1 MPVDILIVTDAWKA
15 AYPGAH
21 VGVLA
26 MRNVV
31 NPAEHAALDERK
43 HELEDELR
51 ARWAGGDRAAIRSL
65 PVIDAYTQY
74 YKRFKKTYHVQLQL
88 ESVALKGRPI
98 PGVAALVESMFM
110 AELKNL
116 LLTAGHDL
124 DAVEGPVTLDVSDGT
139 QRYELMSGSEQQTA
153 EGDMTISDSHG
164 VISSIIYGPDRRTR
178 IGPGTRSTL
187 FTVYAPEGVGEQAV
201 REHLEDVRDNVL
213 LAAPGGQTELLE
225 VVGAG

>member
-1 MPVDILIVTDAWKA
+1 
-15 AYPGAH
+15 
-21 VGVLA
+21 

-51 ARWAGGDRAAIRSL
+51 ARWTGADRAAIRSL
-65 PVIDAYTQY
+65 SVIDAYARY

-98 PGVAALVESMFM
+98 PRVAALVESLLM

-116 LLTAGHDL
+116 PLTAGHDL

-153 EGDMTISDSHG
+153 EGDMTISDSRG
-164 VISSIIYGPDRRTR
+164 VISSIIYRPDRRTR
-178 IGPGTRSTL
+178 IGPATRSTL
-187 FTVYAPEGVGEQAV
+187 FTVYAPEGVSEQAV
-201 REHLEDVRDNVL
+201 RKHLEDIRDNVL
-213 LAAPGGQTELLE
+213 LVARDGQTEVLE

>member
-1 MPVDILIVTDAWKA
+1 MLSVSDAWKA

-31 NPAEHAALDERK
+31 NPAEHAALDERRL
-43 HELEDELR
+43 ELEDELR

-65 PVIDAYTQY
+65 PVVDAYTRY
-74 YKRFKKTYHVQLQL
+74 YKEFKKTYHLQLQL

-98 PGVAALVESMFM
+98 PRVAALVESMFM

-153 EGDMTISDSHG
+153 EGDMTISDSRG

-187 FTVYAPEGVGEQAV
+187 FTVYAPEGVSEQAV
-201 REHLEDVRDNVL
+201 RQHLEDIRDNVL
-213 LAAPGGQTELLE
+213 LVAPDGRAEVLE

>member
-1 MPVDILIVTDAWKA
+1 MLAITEAWKA
-15 AYPGAH
+15 AYPSAH

-26 MRNVV
+26 MRNVG
-31 NPAEHAALDERK
+31 NPAEHAALDERRL
-43 HELEDELR
+43 ELEDELR
-51 ARWAGGDRAAIRSL
+51 ARWAGGDRAAIKAL
-65 PVIDAYTQY
+65 PVMGAYDRY
-74 YKRFKKTYHVQLQL
+74 YRKFKKTYHVQLQL
-88 ESVALKGRPI
+88 ESVALNGRPV
-98 PGVAALVESMFM
+98 PRVSALVESMFM

-124 DAVEGPVTLDVSDGT
+124 DAVKESATLDVSDGT

-153 EGDMTISDSHG
+153 KGDMTISDSHG

-187 FTVYAPEGVGEQAV
+187 FTVYAPEGVGERAV
-201 REHLEDVRDNVL
+201 REHLEDIRDNVL
-213 LAAPGGQTELLE
+213 SVAPDGQTEVLE

>member
-1 MPVDILIVTDAWKA
+1 MLTVTDAWEA

-21 VGVLA
+21 VGLLA

-31 NPAEHAALDERK
+31 NPAEHAALDERRLA
-43 HELEDELR
+43 LEDELR

-65 PVIDAYTQY
+65 PVIGAYDRY
-74 YKRFKKTYHVQLQL
+74 YRKFKKTYHVQLQL

-98 PGVAALVESMFM
+98 PRVAALVESMFM

-124 DAVEGPVTLDVSDGT
+124 EAVEGPVALDVSDGT
-139 QRYELMSGSEQQTA
+139 QRYELMNGREQQTA

-164 VISSIIYGPDRRTR
+164 VISSIIHGPDRRTR
-178 IGPGTRSTL
+178 IEAGTRSTL
-187 FTVYAPEGVGEQAV
+187 FTVYAPEGVNEQAV
-201 REHLEDVRDNVL
+201 RGHLEDIRDNVL
-213 LAAPGGQTELLE
+213 LVAPDGQMELLE